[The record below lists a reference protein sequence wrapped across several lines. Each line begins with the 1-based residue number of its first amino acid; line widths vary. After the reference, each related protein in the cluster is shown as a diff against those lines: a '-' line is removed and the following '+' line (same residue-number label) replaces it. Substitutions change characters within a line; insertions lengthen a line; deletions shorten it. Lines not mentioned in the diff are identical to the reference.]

1 MVGIST
7 AKGGK
12 TTEAHTIASKQVTV
26 RVSIAKG
33 GESTRYEARN
43 RQLTA
48 KGGPRET
55 IEESSIAHKQATVG
69 V

>member
-12 TTEAHTIASKQVTV
+12 TTEAHSIASKQVTV
-26 RVSIAKG
+26 GASIAKG
-33 GESTRYEARN
+33 GESTQYEARN
-43 RQLTA
+43 RQSTA

-55 IEESSIAHKQATVG
+55 IEESSIAREQATVG